1 MRRFASGRIKADKR
15 KSRLVTAQVLRPLD
29 MPSGVAKREKFAVKG
44 LQRHQPL
51 AEAVAEA
58 CAIAGRSGRVWGG
71 APVNTST
78 PLPGAHDEKTLPIY
92 GLCDFKKRSGYY
104 GYWANMGKV

>member
-1 MRRFASGRIKADKR
+1 MRRFASGRIKADKW

-44 LQRHQPL
+44 LQR
-51 AEAVAEA
+51 
-58 CAIAGRSGRVWGG
+58 R
-71 APVNTST
+71 T
-78 PLPGAHDEKTLPIY
+78 PLPGAHEEKTLPIY